1 MLAGLV
7 ECTCPTERRGRE
19 GERGASGLGPD
30 HGGLEAIHLDS
41 IQWETRRLWRI
52 LSKAVTRS
60 D

>member
-1 MLAGLV
+1 MAGLV
-7 ECTCPTERRGRE
+7 ECTCPTERRWRE

-30 HGGLEAIHLDS
+30 HGDLEAIHLDS